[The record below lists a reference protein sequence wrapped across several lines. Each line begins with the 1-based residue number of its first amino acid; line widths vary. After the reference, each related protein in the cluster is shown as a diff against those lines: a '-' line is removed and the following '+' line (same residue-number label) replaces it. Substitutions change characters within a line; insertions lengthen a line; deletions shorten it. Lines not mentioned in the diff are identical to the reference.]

1 MDLAQE
7 RALVER
13 AKTDPEAFGELYDDH
28 YSRIFGYVLRRTANV
43 EVAEDVTS
51 EVFFKAL
58 DKLGQFRWRGIPFS
72 AWLYRIAAREI
83 ATSFRKRHRQQTVLR
98 EYYDSTAVADPSA
111 EDELVRA
118 EAELLRHRQYLALH
132 ENVARLPP
140 KYQEVIALRFFEGK
154 QIREIGEIL
163 GRREGTVKS
172 LLHRGIE
179 KLRRRME

>member
-1 MDLAQE
+1 MDLMQE
-7 RALVER
+7 GALVER
-13 AKTDPEAFGELYDDH
+13 ARTDPEAFGELYDEH
-28 YSRIFGYVLRRTANV
+28 YSRIFGYVLRRTASV

-72 AWLYRIAAREI
+72 AWLYRIASREI
-83 ATSFRKRHRQQTVLR
+83 ATSFRKGHRQQAVLR
-98 EYYDSTAVADPSA
+98 EYYDSAAVADPSA

-118 EAELLRHRQYLALH
+118 EAQLQRHREYLALH
-132 ENVARLPP
+132 ETVARLAP

-163 GRREGTVKS
+163 GKREGTVKS

-179 KLRRRME
+179 KLRKRMQ